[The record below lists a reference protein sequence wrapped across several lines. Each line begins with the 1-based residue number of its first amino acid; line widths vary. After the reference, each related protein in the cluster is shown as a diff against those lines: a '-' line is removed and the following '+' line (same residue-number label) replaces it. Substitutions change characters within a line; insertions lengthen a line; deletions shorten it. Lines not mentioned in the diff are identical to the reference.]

1 MLLLQFHLQTAVQ
14 PPLPCMPTL
23 GLDDMNRQV
32 AAFPDPKAKGALVKA
47 GVNIVVGAAK
57 FLTMSNPAQLMQG
70 VTQLAEAAKAKLVR
84 MYNDCECKPV

>member
-1 MLLLQFHLQTAVQ
+1 MLLLQFHLQTAVHP

-57 FLTMSNPAQLMQG
+57 FLTMSNPAQLMG
-70 VTQLAEAAKAKLVR
+70 
-84 MYNDCECKPV
+84 N